1 MTINALKKLG
11 EKVEKGYSFGRKYL
25 PVLESPVIISIGNNN
40 ERGNCRIINYSFDV
54 KKGYSFNRHY
64 FA

>member
-11 EKVEKGYSFGRKYL
+11 GQKVEKGYSFGRKYSSFR
-25 PVLESPVIISIGNNN
+25 VSCNSIGNNN
-40 ERGNCRIINYSFDV
+40 ERAEIAELLTNSFDV
-54 KKGYSFNRHY
+54 EGYSFNRHY